1 MYAHISNFS
10 NLHVVCIM
18 SYFYKIFF
26 LTYLLC
32 KLKGGPSVAK
42 GDCLKCFISAV
53 GCPPRTICSA
63 IDSPGGPFLWGTSY
77 SMTVLHFLQLQ
88 SDLSVELTSSRR
100 HIKLKN

>member
-77 SMTVLHFLQLQ
+77 SMTGQM
-88 SDLSVELTSSRR
+88 
-100 HIKLKN
+100 

>member
-1 MYAHISNFS
+1 MHISNFS

-77 SMTVLHFLQLQ
+77 SMTRHTDSAQNGCYTN
-88 SDLSVELTSSRR
+88 SIELYARRSRYV
-100 HIKLKN
+100 